1 MARYPDFVK
10 KCGYGHVQG
19 IGGANCRH
27 SFWPYIE
34 GVSERTYTDEEL
46 EAMKP
51 ENRPKTVFE
60 VREYDDYQ
68 ATQMQRRIERTIRKQ
83 KRLKTA
89 YEAAGLTKEA
99 QAANIRLRRL
109 NEKYQQ
115 FSKAAGLPEQRERM
129 RVLDRPVSV
138 VSAPQGKLTQAGEV
152 FQPSKAVNSLLERLA
167 KSPGMSD
174 NIGVI
179 QYYAKN
185 TDYVKDTGIHVPIG
199 YDPKADV
206 IRFNPNIP
214 LPEGVDRDGILAHEL
229 AHRADHLIY
238 GASMNQAWQDAIKQ
252 SEEALKGHETEIKD
266 WFELGVEYAYDAF
279 LSDIISALS
288 MDKID
293 VPYFHGID
301 YWMYPLN
308 REREVFA
315 NLAAIDVLDGVESL
329 SNLKELSGIVE
340 VYKKIIHSGGII

>member
-1 MARYPDFVK
+1 M
-10 KCGYGHVQG
+10 
-19 IGGANCRH
+19 
-27 SFWPYIE
+27 
-34 GVSERTYTDEEL
+34 
-46 EAMKP
+46 
-51 ENRPKTVFE
+51 
-60 VREYDDYQ
+60 
-68 ATQMQRRIERTIRKQ
+68 
-83 KRLKTA
+83 
-89 YEAAGLTKEA
+89 
-99 QAANIRLRRL
+99 
-109 NEKYQQ
+109 
-115 FSKAAGLPEQRERM
+115 
-129 RVLDRPVSV
+129 
-138 VSAPQGKLTQAGEV
+138 
-152 FQPSKAVNSLLERLA
+152 
-167 KSPGMSD
+167 
-174 NIGVI
+174 
-179 QYYAKN
+179 
-185 TDYVKDTGIHVPIG
+185 PIG

-214 LPEGVDRDGILAHEL
+214 LPECVDRDGILAHEL

>member
-1 MARYPDFVK
+1 
-10 KCGYGHVQG
+10 
-19 IGGANCRH
+19 
-27 SFWPYIE
+27 
-34 GVSERTYTDEEL
+34 
-46 EAMKP
+46 
-51 ENRPKTVFE
+51 
-60 VREYDDYQ
+60 
-68 ATQMQRRIERTIRKQ
+68 
-83 KRLKTA
+83 
-89 YEAAGLTKEA
+89 
-99 QAANIRLRRL
+99 
-109 NEKYQQ
+109 
-115 FSKAAGLPEQRERM
+115 M

-252 SEEALKGHETEIKD
+252 AEEALKEHESEIGS
-266 WFELGVEYAYDAF
+266 WFKQGGKFAENAF
-279 LSDIISALS
+279 LADIISALS
-288 MDKID
+288 LNRIHT
-293 VPYFHGID
+293 PYGHPKS
-301 YWMYPLN
+301 YWREPLS

-315 NLAAIDVLDGVESL
+315 NLFAIDMLYGIEEIWGL
-329 SNLKELSGIVE
+329 RELGNIIDVFK
-340 VYKKIIHSGGII
+340 YMIHSGEII

>member
-1 MARYPDFVK
+1 M
-10 KCGYGHVQG
+10 
-19 IGGANCRH
+19 
-27 SFWPYIE
+27 
-34 GVSERTYTDEEL
+34 
-46 EAMKP
+46 
-51 ENRPKTVFE
+51 
-60 VREYDDYQ
+60 
-68 ATQMQRRIERTIRKQ
+68 
-83 KRLKTA
+83 
-89 YEAAGLTKEA
+89 
-99 QAANIRLRRL
+99 
-109 NEKYQQ
+109 
-115 FSKAAGLPEQRERM
+115 
-129 RVLDRPVSV
+129 
-138 VSAPQGKLTQAGEV
+138 
-152 FQPSKAVNSLLERLA
+152 FQTSKAVNSLLERLA